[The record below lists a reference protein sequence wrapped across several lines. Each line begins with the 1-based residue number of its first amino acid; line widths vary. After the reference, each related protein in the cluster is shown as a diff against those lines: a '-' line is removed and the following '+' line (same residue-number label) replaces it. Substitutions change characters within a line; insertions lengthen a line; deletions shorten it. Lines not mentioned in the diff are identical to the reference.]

1 MLKKADF
8 LTRSRVLLVS
18 LLTQVVVGF
27 TDYATGYDL
36 NLDVLYF
43 IPISIS
49 AWYLRRRDVF
59 ISAILGGLTWGYADI
74 RAGHLYSN
82 PAYWYWNVL
91 VSFSS
96 LLILGLV
103 INRLAINLR
112 EQAEARRKLEKTLAE
127 LQQSAAEVQK
137 LQGQLQVVCAWT
149 KRIRVAGKW
158 MTFEEFLK
166 NQLHLQLSHGISP
179 EGIELF
185 TQAAEKTKPPANPE
199 TKPAV
204 SHQPV
209 ITPLTADSNG

>member
-1 MLKKADF
+1 MFKKADF
-8 LTRSRVLLVS
+8 LTRSRVLFVS

-59 ISAILGGLTWGYADI
+59 TSAILGGLTWGYADI

-91 VSFSS
+91 VSFAS

-103 INRLAINLR
+103 VNSLGNNLR
-112 EQAEARRKLEKTLAE
+112 KQQLARLELEKMVFE
-127 LQQSAAEVQK
+127 LRQSAAEIEK
-137 LQGQLQVVCAWT
+137 LQDQLQVVCAWT
-149 KRIRVAGKW
+149 KRIRVAGQW
-158 MTFEEFLK
+158 LTFEEFLK
-166 NQLHLQLSHGISP
+166 HHLHLKLSHGISP
-179 EGIELF
+179 EAIEIL
-185 TQAAEKTKPPANPE
+185 TRETTDDEPPA
-199 TKPAV
+199 A
-204 SHQPV
+204 
-209 ITPLTADSNG
+209 G